1 MSRKVIDITHSAN
14 KYDILSQT
22 PKNYNKDNYFL
33 KELQDKVNAEWRY
46 RPNRVDVE
54 YEDGKGTWDWKPLEV
69 VIQSVLSEKGQ
80 AVSNDIRNVVFRNI
94 LEDRFNLGSRFR
106 FSEDYDITKQEIDKN
121 VWLVINLNKVNMT
134 SSVIVE
140 RCNGTLGST
149 YVDEQGI
156 TQYHYEPVVQSMD
169 LTAVNFFYNQTLI
182 SPQAQLVIIAQHNQ
196 FTRNYKIN
204 QRFIIGYDK
213 IYRVKA
219 INKFYSSST
228 NNPEDVGLIRMYLEV
243 TEDTS
248 EYDDFENRIAYQ
260 GDASVV
266 HISENKEYNLVFSTP
281 VNDFP
286 TSLHDNQPVTFTPA
300 VKDHDG
306 NYIPLDP
313 SVYHVEWELEN
324 LPDGVDK
331 NLFVSVTSDATT
343 GAFTCERI
351 RIYLRGSM
359 IITVTIDAEDSP
371 SGEELSVSIP
381 LTLDSLE

>member
-1 MSRKVIDITHSAN
+1 MSRKVINITHSAN

-22 PKNYNKDNYFL
+22 PKNYDKDNYFL
-33 KELQDKVNAEWRY
+33 KELQDKVNIEWRY

-54 YEDGKGTWDWKPLEV
+54 YEDRWGESTYKPLEV
-69 VIQSVLSEKGQ
+69 VVQSVLSEKGT
-80 AVSNDIRNVVFRNI
+80 AVSNDIRRLVFRNI
-94 LEDRFNLGSRFR
+94 LEDRFNLGNRFR
-106 FSEDYDITKQEIDKN
+106 FSEDYDITKADIDKN

-149 YVDEQGI
+149 YLDEQGI

-182 SPQAQLVIIAQHNQ
+182 SPQSQLVVIAQHNE

-213 IYRVKA
+213 IYRIKA

-228 NNPEDVGLIRMYLEV
+228 YNPEDVGLIRMYLEV

-248 EYDDFENRIAYQ
+248 EYDDFKHRIAYQ
-260 GDASVV
+260 GDISTV

-281 VNDFP
+281 VDNFP
-286 TSLHDNQPVTFTPA
+286 TSLHDNDPVTFTPA
-300 VKDHDG
+300 VKDQDG
-306 NYIPLDP
+306 NYITLDP
-313 SVYHVEWELEN
+313 SAYHVEWDLEN
-324 LPDGVDK
+324 LPAGVSK
-331 NLFVSVTSDATT
+331 EAFVSVTMDGNT
-343 GAFTCERI
+343 GAFTCERE

-359 IITVTIDAEDSP
+359 IITVTVDAEHSP